1 MCVCMCVCVCV
12 CDRERERVSE
22 RFVEISGVPSKKTL
36 TLVYRGSL

>member
-1 MCVCMCVCVCV
+1 MMCVCVLV
-12 CDRERERVSE
+12 RDNEIE